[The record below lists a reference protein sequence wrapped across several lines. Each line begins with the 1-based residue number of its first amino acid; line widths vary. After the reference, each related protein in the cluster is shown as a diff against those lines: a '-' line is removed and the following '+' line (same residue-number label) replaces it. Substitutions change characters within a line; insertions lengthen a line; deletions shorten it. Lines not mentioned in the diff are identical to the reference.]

1 MVMVSPHI
9 MTATFGVRIQQSIS
23 RMNAVER
30 SNGTNIQ
37 GWSSETGYHWQ
48 STEGYE
54 IYHIGYGV
62 GDWFERKFEVK
73 DPDHNIIGYKDRV
86 GDAIEC
92 ANIHNWIRVNKAG
105 HFAE

>member
-1 MVMVSPHI
+1 
-9 MTATFGVRIQQSIS
+9 
-23 RMNAVER
+23 MNAVER

-73 DPDHNIIGYKDRV
+73 DPDHKVIGYMDRV

-92 ANIHNWIRVNKAG
+92 ANLDLYMTKKARQG
-105 HFAE
+105 YLETVEKFDL